1 MITYGSR
8 NRSFLPEGTR
18 DQGDGVWLIRR
29 NETQRSRRHSPSRG
43 LERETKL
50 ELQSYVTGKLHELR
64 TLPVGWDDADGKPCS
79 QSVTQAAYRTLDR
92 LSDHQTVFP
101 FITPGEDGAVVLE
114 WRAGRERL
122 EFEFSPAERPYVRYS
137 DPSGAEKVS
146 SYLGEDGTGYEAVR
160 AILSALSLRV
170 WAANPAWKRL
180 FH

>member
-8 NRSFLPEGTR
+8 SRSFLP
-18 DQGDGVWLIRR
+18 DSAQAQNSGVWLIRR
-29 NETQRSRRHSPSRG
+29 NESQGARRNSHSRG

-64 TLPVGWDDADGKPCS
+64 TLPVGWDGADGRPCS
-79 QSVTQAAYRTLDR
+79 QSVTQAAHRTLDR

-101 FITPGEDGAVVLE
+101 FITPGEDGAVILE
-114 WRAGRERL
+114 WRAGGERL
-122 EFEFSPAERPYVRYS
+122 EFEFSPDERPYVRYT

-146 SYLGEDGTGYEAVR
+146 AYLGADGAGYEAAR
-160 AILSALSLRV
+160 GILSALSLRV
-170 WAANPAWKRL
+170 WAVNPAWKRL